1 MAKYI
6 DADKLLKMLE
16 QEKVSPPPRK
26 NSKSNLPYLMGLFES
41 ERVFRTCL
49 FLAERED
56 VAPVVHSRWF
66 PYNKNM
72 LICDNCAHYW
82 IAKGDQYDFKY
93 CPHCGARMDEEV
105 DA

>member
-1 MAKYI
+1 MARWI
-6 DADKLLKMLE
+6 DADIIKNMELIPYK
-16 QEKVSPPPRK
+16 RK
-26 NSKSNLPYLMGLFES
+26 SGNIDVFIANLAIVNAKQVVDKIP
-41 ERVFRTCL
+41 T
-49 FLAERED
+49 AD

-66 PYNKNM
+66 PYSKQM

-93 CPHCGARMDEEV
+93 CPNCGARMDGEV